1 MKVSVTLAAYGNGE
15 ERIVTIPDN
24 QLWPNVD
31 NNLELVF
38 EYGQNEVQPQNKCSV
53 SVGDII
59 HWVDADYMVSAL
71 GFTKC

>member
-1 MKVSVTLAAYGNGE
+1 MKVPVTLAAYGNGE

-59 HWVDADYMVSAL
+59 HWVDADYMVSAH